1 VQYEECLPRPEVV
14 LCIKEEAILTRE
26 GEAVKLSSPA
36 AEDTTTCTNSQS
48 ETGGK
53 MVQPIKPGGEMEQP
67 IKTRSGGGRNGLRIR
82 HDLHN
87 AEHRQQEG
95 CGSGSL

>member
-1 VQYEECLPRPEVV
+1 
-14 LCIKEEAILTRE
+14 LTRE

-67 IKTRSGGGRNGLRIR
+67 IKTRSGGGPMKICRDR
-82 HDLHN
+82 HTDGTSVADLHHLE
-87 AEHRQQEG
+87 ADPDQDPEPYL
-95 CGSGSL
+95 SL